1 MANFYNEILLEHNQH
16 PYHKCRLDG
25 SYLSQ
30 RGYNST
36 CGDDIVLQ
44 LKLEQGIITEGA
56 FTGAGCA
63 ISQASCDM
71 MLDLV
76 IGKSESEA
84 LRLTELF
91 MRMIKGKLTAE
102 ELDELEEAGCLSD
115 ISHMPARVK
124 CATLGWHTLEQIL
137 NKKEA

>member
-25 SYLSQ
+25 DYLSQ

-44 LKLEQGIITEGA
+44 LKLEKGIITEGA

-71 MLDLV
+71 MLDLI
-76 IGKSESEA
+76 IGKSEAEA

-115 ISHMPARVK
+115 ISYMPARVK

-137 NKKEA
+137 TKKKG